1 LRDLNALRDLGDLE
15 RLRGVSGDNA
25 AMEGF
30 FGRLK
35 QEWLNHGDFCNMDY
49 DAIVSS
55 LEKYFAWYNE
65 RRIQSNLK
73 TNPKIYREK
82 LALLAQA

>member
-1 LRDLNALRDLGDLE
+1 
-15 RLRGVSGDNA
+15 
-25 AMEGF
+25 MIPP
-30 FGRLK
+30 
-35 QEWLNHGDFCNMDY
+35 EWFNHGDFCNMDY

-73 TNPKIYREK
+73 TSPEIYRKK
-82 LALLAQA
+82 LTLLAEA